1 MSNIDKLLEQND
13 AGFKRYTGI
22 HKATFN
28 GMLEAMQ
35 QYEAAK
41 TKSGRP
47 STLSLEEQIV
57 LSLTYWREY
66 RTLYHISMD
75 FGIHESSAS
84 RIIRKVEDI
93 LIDSGKFELPKKL
106 PSRVDDDISW
116 SVVIVDATETPIER
130 PKKTKS
136 TTIAVRK
143 NNTP

>member
-1 MSNIDKLLEQND
+1 MPNIDKLLEQND

-47 STLSLEEQIV
+47 SALSLEEQIL

-75 FGIHESSAS
+75 FGIHESSVS
-84 RIIRKVEDI
+84 RIIRKVEDV
-93 LIDSGKFELPKKL
+93 LVDSGKFELPKKL
-106 PSRVDDDISW
+106 PCRVDDDINW
-116 SVVIVDATETPIER
+116 RVVIVDATETPIER
-130 PKKTKS
+130 PKKTKE
-136 TTIAVRK
+136 TTTAVRK
-143 NNTP
+143 NSTH